1 MIFAEIEA
9 VTSLEVLLRD
19 YRMVTHPNN
28 DYILNAIWARGSTI
42 IASDEKN
49 AIQYIKT
56 NYLCNNDSRDFRW
69 YLSEFLITYLTETT
83 LYTKSFIQEL
93 WKFFNDPKLEDN
105 LCAKEY
111 RRIIKSTIYAND
123 WEEEDWVGIPEEDLY
138 MRCKFDDYINM
149 T

>member
-1 MIFAEIEA
+1 MSVGREA
-9 VTSLEVLLRD
+9 A
-19 YRMVTHPNN
+19 NQ
-28 DYILNAIWARGSTI
+28 
-42 IASDEKN
+42 
-49 AIQYIKT
+49 IQYIKT

-138 MRCKFDDYINM
+138 MRCKFDDYISM
-149 T
+149 TSG